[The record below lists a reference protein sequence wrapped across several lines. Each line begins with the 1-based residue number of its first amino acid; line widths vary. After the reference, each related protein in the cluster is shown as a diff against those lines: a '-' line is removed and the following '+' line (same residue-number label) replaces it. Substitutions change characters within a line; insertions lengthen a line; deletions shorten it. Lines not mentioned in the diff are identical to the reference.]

1 MKGEITAFSAIQHT
15 EVTDIIPSSILLS
28 GIELEFTETGREFLL
43 RDALKPLARYYDYII
58 IDTPPTLGILTIN
71 AFTAARHIIV
81 PMLSDIFSL
90 QGITQLNE
98 TVKRVK
104 KYCNSRVTI
113 LGILLTKYNPRTN
126 LSSEIKGTAE
136 MVTADFGIP
145 LFKTFI
151 RSSVAIS
158 EAQTLQQNI
167 IDYAPKNKAISDY
180 AAFVEELLA
189 LGV

>member
-1 MKGEITAFSAIQHT
+1 
-15 EVTDIIPSSILLS
+15 
-28 GIELEFTETGREFLL
+28 
-43 RDALKPLARYYDYII
+43 
-58 IDTPPTLGILTIN
+58 
-71 AFTAARHIIV
+71 
-81 PMLSDIFSL
+81 MLSDIFSL